1 MKTIFRSSWGLF
13 LDLPSS
19 EQAKPIHA
27 MTFSSLS
34 PLSSDG
40 FESHPTKKER
50 RKNRCRENKNKRG
63 SDLPGL
69 RDCDTKTK
77 I

>member
-34 PLSSDG
+34 PPSSDG
-40 FESHPTKKER
+40 FESHPTKKRDE
-50 RKNRCRENKNKRG
+50 KIDAVKIKTRG
-63 SDLPGL
+63 GRIFPDFV
-69 RDCDTKTK
+69 TVTQKQK
-77 I
+77 